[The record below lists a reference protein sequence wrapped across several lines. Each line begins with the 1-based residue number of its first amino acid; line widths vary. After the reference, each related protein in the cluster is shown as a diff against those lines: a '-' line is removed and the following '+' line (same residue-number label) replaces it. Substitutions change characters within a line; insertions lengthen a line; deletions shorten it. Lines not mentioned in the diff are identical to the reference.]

1 MGLKLSYFV
10 SSLGSGLGEASV
22 AAAGPLEK
30 KKGRKKEGRRRF
42 DFRLLRVRFSFG
54 CKPVE
59 KYIAS

>member
-30 KKGRKKEGRRRF
+30 KRKTKKE
-42 DFRLLRVRFSFG
+42 
-54 CKPVE
+54 E
-59 KYIAS
+59 KRKTKV